1 MATDNLAELKQVLG
15 TGKALLG
22 TSRTLKE
29 IRRGNIERV
38 FVSKNTPK
46 LVREDL
52 KHYSDISGFEVV
64 ELDIPNDELGT
75 VCRKQ
80 FSVSI
85 VSVIK

>member
-1 MATDNLAELKQVLG
+1 MAKDNLADLKQVLG
-15 TGKALLG
+15 TEKALLG

-29 IRRGNIERV
+29 IKKGNIERV
-38 FVSKNTPK
+38 FLSKNTPK
-46 LVREDL
+46 HVREDL
-52 KHYSDISGFEVV
+52 RHYSDISGFEVV

-85 VSVIK
+85 VSVMK